1 MEFLWTGSQS
11 LGNESQLFT
20 HVLHTHYS
28 APQTFD
34 FEDGHMGIS
43 DSNVQQRSRDL
54 VDIVKV
60 IPSLPFISFCLF
72 IHRNVLPRIVPIT
85 CQLLSEM
92 ISNLKML
99 HINLVTWTNC
109 FVKSTEISNT
119 MSTSNTLQSQ
129 NTSMQFLQAQRRT
142 LSNSQP
148 TLVISSH
155 MPTMMIP
162 IGRYVRVSCKI

>member
-85 CQLLSEM
+85 C
-92 ISNLKML
+92 
-99 HINLVTWTNC
+99 
-109 FVKSTEISNT
+109 
-119 MSTSNTLQSQ
+119 
-129 NTSMQFLQAQRRT
+129 
-142 LSNSQP
+142 
-148 TLVISSH
+148 
-155 MPTMMIP
+155 
-162 IGRYVRVSCKI
+162 